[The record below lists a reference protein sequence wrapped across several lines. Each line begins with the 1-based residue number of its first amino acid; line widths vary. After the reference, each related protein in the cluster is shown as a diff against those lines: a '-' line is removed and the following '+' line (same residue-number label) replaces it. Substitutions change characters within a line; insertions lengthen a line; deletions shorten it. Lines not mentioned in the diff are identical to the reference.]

1 MGKHTIDWN
10 NYPSIEECMDMG
22 DKNGNVL
29 DVELGGLEDKVILA
43 EEENKEN
50 QNNLLTFV

>member
-1 MGKHTIDWN
+1 MKKRVLKKIDW
-10 NYPSIEECMDMG
+10 SELSVKDKIMDMG

-50 QNNLLTFV
+50 EK

>member
-10 NYPSIEECMDMG
+10 NYPPIEECTDMG
-22 DKNGNVL
+22 DKNGNLL

-50 QNNLLTFV
+50 EK